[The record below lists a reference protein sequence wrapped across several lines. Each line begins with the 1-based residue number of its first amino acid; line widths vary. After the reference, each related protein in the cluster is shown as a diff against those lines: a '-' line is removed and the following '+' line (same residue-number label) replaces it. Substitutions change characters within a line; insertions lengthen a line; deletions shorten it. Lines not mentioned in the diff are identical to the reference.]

1 MRIGFIGLGAMGRHM
16 AASLQRAGHELAVH
30 DLRRESATPHLA
42 LGASWTESPAA
53 AATGADVLF
62 TSLPGPDDVES
73 VALGTNGLR
82 AAMRA
87 GTAWFDLTTNSPQCV
102 RRLHAVMAERGV
114 QLLDAPVSG
123 GPRGA
128 ESGRLALWVGGD
140 RAVFDRHRELLQA
153 IGDQPYY
160 VGPIGAGTIAKL
172 AHNCASFSLQAVL
185 AEVMTLGVKAGVEP
199 YALYRAIRQ
208 GATGRARTFDRLPD
222 HFLSGRFDPPAF
234 ALQLAHK
241 DMALALALA
250 RSHDVPLR
258 MGEAAFAELDEA
270 MRRGW
275 SGRDCRV
282 AMTLQEE
289 RAGVTVR
296 IPPEKLSGIN
306 D

>member
-1 MRIGFIGLGAMGRHM
+1 MKIGFIGLGAMGRHM

-42 LGASWTESPAA
+42 RGASWAESPAA

-62 TSLPGPDDVES
+62 TSLPGPDEVES
-73 VALGTNGLR
+73 VALGTSGLR
-82 AAMRA
+82 DALRA
-87 GTAWFDLTTNSPQCV
+87 GTAWFDLTTNSPHCV
-102 RRLHAVMAERGV
+102 RSLYAVMAERGV
-114 QLLDAPVSG
+114 HLLDAPVSG

-128 ESGRLALWVGGD
+128 ESGRLALWVGGE
-140 RAVFDRHRELLQA
+140 RPVFDRHRELLQA
-153 IGDQPYY
+153 IGDQPCY
-160 VGPIGAGTIAKL
+160 VGPIGAGTVAKL

-208 GATGRARTFDRLPD
+208 GATGRTRTFDRLPD

-241 DMALALALA
+241 DMGLALALA
-250 RSHDVPLR
+250 RSHAVPLR

-275 SGRDCRV
+275 SARDCRV

-289 RAGVTVR
+289 RAGVTARV
-296 IPPEKLSGIN
+296 PPEKLSGIN